1 MEKDQNINPESQNE
15 EIKETESKEGIQE
28 VQEDSVE
35 KIQEVQED
43 SVEKN
48 QEVQEDS
55 VEKNQEVQEDSVEK
69 NQEVQEV
76 TPEEKIKEL
85 EDKVARAFA
94 EMENQRRRFEKEK
107 DDAFDYGGFS
117 FAKEALNLID
127 NLERSKQIL
136 ESDEVLKDTEALKK
150 TLEHFEIISKDMIS
164 IFSKNGITPVISIG
178 KKLDPNQHQAMME
191 IDDDQKEPG
200 TIVQEIQKGFMMK
213 DRLLRPALV
222 GVSKKTK
229 TQNDQKSEENEENS
243 NN

>member
-1 MEKDQNINPESQNE
+1 MEKDQNINSEDQNE
-15 EIKETESKEGIQE
+15 EIKETEAKEGIQE
-28 VQEDSVE
+28 QQEDVVE
-35 KIQEVQED
+35 KSQEV
-43 SVEKN
+43 K
-48 QEVQEDS
+48 
-55 VEKNQEVQEDSVEK
+55 
-69 NQEVQEV
+69 EV

-107 DDAFDYGGFS
+107 EDAFDYGGFS

-150 TLEHFEIISKDMIS
+150 TLEHFEIISKDMVS
-164 IFSKNGITPVISIG
+164 IFSKNGITPVVSIG

-229 TQNDQKSEENEENS
+229 VQDDQKSDENEENS
-243 NN
+243 SN